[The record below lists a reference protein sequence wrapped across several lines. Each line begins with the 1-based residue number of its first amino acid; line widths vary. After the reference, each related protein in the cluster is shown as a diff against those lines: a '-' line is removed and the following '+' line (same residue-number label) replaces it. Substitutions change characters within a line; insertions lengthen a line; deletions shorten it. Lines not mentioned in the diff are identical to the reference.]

1 MLHDQAI
8 YQHDGECWEVVRFDH
23 PNHKAFVRKVLP
35 DYYTEA
41 MTYVQ
46 IALLEDAARARSQDG
61 WDTGW
66 GEVAVIEKVTGY
78 KKIKFHTHENAG
90 YGEVRL
96 PEIQMHTT
104 AFWLTLPEE
113 LLRKVLFGRAAA
125 VDALH
130 GIGRALEAVSA
141 LALMCDPRDLGIA
154 MGDSKGAKGSS
165 PAPQGYD
172 PTLYLYEHCPGGTGL
187 AERIFEQ
194 RDALLRRARTLVSS
208 CPCDFG
214 CPACVGPVTPAGEGQ
229 SSRKAVALSLLDELG
244 SPEGVERSSTRLCTS
259 FALVDGGPS

>member
-8 YQHDGECWEVVRFDH
+8 YQHDGGCWEVVRFDH
-23 PNHKAFVRKVLP
+23 PNHKAFVRKVAP

-46 IALLEDAARARSQDG
+46 ITLLDGARALAPHD
-61 WDTGW
+61 WETGW
-66 GEVAVIEKVTGY
+66 GEVSVIEKVTGY

-96 PEIQMHTT
+96 PEMQLHTT

-113 LLRKVLFGRAAA
+113 VVRRVPAGPAAA
-125 VDALH
+125 VDALL
-130 GIGRALEAVSA
+130 GVGRALEAVSA

-154 MGDSKGAKGSS
+154 MGDSKGGALPS
-165 PAPQGYD
+165 ARGYD
-172 PTLYLYEHCPGGTGL
+172 PTLFLYEHCPGGTGL

-208 CPCDFG
+208 CPCDAG
-214 CPACVGPVTPAGEGQ
+214 CPACVGPVITMGEGQ
-229 SSRKAVALSLLDELG
+229 SSRKTVALSLLDELG
-244 SPEGVERSSTRLCTS
+244 PSSGTRRAADAQPAAA
-259 FALVDGGPS
+259 FVQEV